1 MSEQFSNSL
10 LALARQQVF
19 DEYIKAKADDLAEWL
34 IACDKAWK
42 DEGVM
47 LPYPTFSFYPSE
59 EDIIARARLLS
70 EVPKEQTTEV
80 VESVEP
86 EEIKQEEVIAETE
99 KPNVKVYYKHKRK
112 WKK

>member
-1 MSEQFSNSL
+1 MSEQFNSSL

-34 IACDKAWK
+34 IACDKKWK
-42 DEGVM
+42 EDGTM

-59 EDIIARARLLS
+59 EDIIARAKLLS
-70 EVPKEQTTEV
+70 GASEEPTEEI
-80 VESVEP
+80 VESEKVE
-86 EEIKQEEVIAETE
+86 EVKEEVITETE
-99 KPNVKVYYKHKRK
+99 NPSVKVYYKHKRK